1 MKLFR
6 QILALVLVA
15 AVFVVFDLGFY
26 TLLTRRCVPNYS
38 GANTSIRFE
47 DYLPFDPD
55 SKIPH
60 VDSSLHLTENLPVLD
75 GATALLPV
83 YSGLAAAVYPPDSC
97 PVEGGNFAPES
108 AVQYR
113 NTVGAYQAVVDGTSD
128 LIFCAQPSKEQLAY
142 AEERGVELVLT
153 PIGQDAFVFLV
164 NSENPVE
171 SLTCEQVRG
180 IYTGTYRNW
189 KELGGPDRPI
199 LPLQRAPGS
208 GSQTGME
215 AFMGDTPFARS
226 HYRLDGAAIGYSY
239 RWYVTGIVGNE
250 KVKMLALDGVYPDTE
265 SIRSG
270 AYPVAGPFYAVCRA
284 GNPNE
289 NIPRILEWLL
299 SDEGQ
304 RLIEES
310 GYVPIR

>member
-1 MKLFR
+1 MKLVR

-15 AVFVVFDLGFY
+15 AAFVVFDLGFY
-26 TLLTRRCVPNYS
+26 HLLTRRCVPNYD
-38 GANTSIRFE
+38 GPNTSIQFE

-55 SKIPH
+55 SRIAR
-60 VDSSLHLTENLPVLD
+60 VESSLHLTENLPVLD

-83 YSGLAAAVYPPDSC
+83 YSGLASAVYPADSC
-97 PVEGGNFAPES
+97 PLADGNFAPDS

-113 NTVGAYQAVVDGTSD
+113 NTVGAYKAVVDGEAD

-142 AEERGVELVLT
+142 AEEQGVELVLT

-164 NSENPVE
+164 NADNPVD
-171 SLTCEQVRG
+171 SLSSEQVRG
-180 IYTGTYRNW
+180 ISAGTYRNW
-189 KELGGPDRPI
+189 KDLGGPDRSI

-215 AFMGDTPFARS
+215 AFMGGTPFGKS
-226 HYRLDGAAIGYSY
+226 HFRFDGAAIGYSY
-239 RWYVTGIVGNE
+239 RFYVEGIVGNE

-265 SIRSG
+265 SIRTG
-270 AYPVAGPFYAVCRA
+270 AYPVTGPFYAVYRA

-289 NIPRILEWLL
+289 NIPLLIDWLL

-310 GYVPIR
+310 GYVPIQ

>member
-55 SKIPH
+55 SKIPR
-60 VDSSLHLTENLPVLD
+60 VEASLHLTDDLPVLD

-97 PVEGGNFAPES
+97 PVADGNFAPES

-113 NTVGAYQAVVDGTSD
+113 NTVGAYKAVVDGEAD

-142 AEERGVELVLT
+142 AEEQGVELVLT

-164 NSENPVE
+164 NAENPVD
-171 SLTCEQVRG
+171 SLTSEQIRG
-180 IYTGTYRNW
+180 IYSGTNRNW
-189 KELGGPDRPI
+189 KEVGGPDRPI

-215 AFMGDTPFARS
+215 AFMGDTPFGKS
-226 HYRLDGAAIGYSY
+226 HLRFDGAAIGYSY
-239 RWYVTGIVGNE
+239 RYYVEGIVGNE
-250 KVKMLALDGVYPDTE
+250 QVKMLALDGVYPDTE

-270 AYPVAGPFYAVCRA
+270 AYPVAGPFYAIYRA

-304 RLIEES
+304 KLIEES